1 MSIHSPLSP
10 QDVPE
15 LVQDDSALSSS
26 RSASSGSPPN
36 FAATVSNSTTISIS
50 TAFQFEDADLIILSS
65 DSVFFSVHSR
75 TVRAASPVLGQLIDA
90 LSASNPWPPS
100 GNGCSS
106 PTGMSSTLS
115 SARTPPDMETLFITP
130 PSPES
135 HPPTPPPQKLEALQ
149 GQQNS
154 QPLILPLPEPS
165 DVLNVVL
172 HMLYQ
177 LPCTHFLPSITTL
190 HGVLNALQTYNISI
204 HQQSFLSH
212 SLSSLLAPHAPSQPL
227 YTFALAAFAN
237 LEGLA
242 VLASRFCLR
251 IPLSDI
257 TEQLASLMGPVYM
270 RRLMFLHLGRVEA
283 LKRTLAP
290 PPAMHP
296 PTMSDCD
303 ISDQKRITRAWAL
316 ATAYLAW
323 GARADMGETELREVL
338 EPLKTKLECASC
350 QQCLGERIEQLC
362 VDWRAIKDTI

>member
-1 MSIHSPLSP
+1 MSIQSSLSP
-10 QDVPE
+10 QAVPE
-15 LVQDDSALSSS
+15 LVQDDSNLRSS
-26 RSASSGSPPN
+26 RSSSASSPPSLPN
-36 FAATVSNSTTISIS
+36 DSNSTTISIS

-90 LSASNPWPPS
+90 LSASNPYPPM
-100 GNGCSS
+100 GNSMSS
-106 PTGMSSTLS
+106 PTSIS
-115 SARTPPDMETLFITP
+115 SARTPPDIEALFITP

-135 HPPTPPPQKLEALQ
+135 HPPTPPPQKLESPQVQQ
-149 GQQNS
+149 GS
-154 QPLILPLPEPS
+154 QPLIVPLPESS
-165 DVLNVVL
+165 DVLNVIL
-172 HMLYQ
+172 HCLYQ
-177 LPCTHFLPSITTL
+177 MPCTHFLPTLPTL
-190 HGVLNALQTYNISI
+190 HAVLNSLQGYSI
-204 HQQSFLSH
+204 PIHPQSFLSH
-212 SLSSLLAPHAPSQPL
+212 CISSLLAPHAHSQPL

-251 IPLSDI
+251 MPLSDI
-257 TEQLASLMGPVYM
+257 TEPMAQLMGPLYL

-296 PTMSDCD
+296 PTTSDCD

-323 GARADMGETELREVL
+323 GARADMSETELHEVL
-338 EPLKTKLECASC
+338 EPLRTKLECSSC

>member
-1 MSIHSPLSP
+1 MSPLNLNLAP
-10 QDVPE
+10 
-15 LVQDDSALSSS
+15 
-26 RSASSGSPPN
+26 ASNP
-36 FAATVSNSTTISIS
+36 TISIS

-75 TVRAASPVLGQLIDA
+75 TVRAASAVLGQLIDA
-90 LSASNPWPPS
+90 LSASNPYPPTS
-100 GNGCSS
+100 DAGSS
-106 PTGMSSTLS
+106 PTAVSSERS
-115 SARTPPDMETLFITP
+115 PCDMESLFIAP

-135 HPPTPPPQKLEALQ
+135 HPPTPQSQKHALPPQPQQ
-149 GQQNS
+149 GS

-172 HMLYQ
+172 HLLYQ
-177 LPCTHFLPSITTL
+177 QPCTHFLPTLPTL
-190 HGVLNALQTYNISI
+190 HAVLNALHAYSI
-204 HQQSFLSH
+204 PVLSQSFLSH
-212 SLSSLLAPHAPSQPL
+212 SLSALLAPHAATQPI
-227 YTFALAAFAN
+227 YTFALAASAN

-251 IPLSDI
+251 VPLSDI
-257 TEQLASLMGPVYM
+257 SEPLATLMGASYL

-296 PTMSDCD
+296 PTTSDCD

-323 GARADMGETELREVL
+323 GARADMSEGELREVL
-338 EPLKTKLECASC
+338 EPLKTKVDCAAC
-350 QQCLGERIEQLC
+350 QSCLGERIEQLC